1 MSNGPFHILIALLEI
16 APQAFPS
23 VPRQRCVAQRIEII
37 MIAGGNHTTI

>member
-1 MSNGPFHILIALLEI
+1 MSNGPAIIVITMLEI